1 MNMTRVKIRENFHQ
15 ASWNE
20 PIIYEMSTPGVRG
33 IIPPEVD
40 EKIAALTGDV
50 AGLLPAAIKRK
61 EAPVLPE
68 VSQKHVL
75 QHWIHLSQET
85 MGSNISNDISEGTC
99 TMKYNPRINEIL
111 SSNPDFA
118 DIHPDQDIDTVQG
131 ILEIYYKFQNVCQE
145 ISGMDAVTLQ
155 PGGGNHAVFTAA
167 SIVRAYH
174 AARGEAEQ
182 RDEVITTIFSHPC
195 DAATP
200 ATAGYKIITI
210 YPDEKGIP
218 DLEAIRA
225 AASKRTAAIF
235 MTNPED
241 IGIYNPHALEIT
253 RILHDVGALCFYD
266 QANAN
271 AFLGVARAR
280 EAGFDMCHFNV
291 HKTFG
296 TPHGCSGPATG
307 ALCCR
312 DFLAKFMPV
321 PSIEYDG
328 KKYFLN
334 DNKPD
339 SIGKVRDYMG
349 CAGVV
354 LRAYAWT
361 MMMGAKWLRE
371 CADVSVINNNYMQK
385 IMESIPGISSA
396 FQNNGIHRQE
406 QVRYSFGKLKNDVSV
421 GSEDMNRRMLD
432 YGLPWFWS
440 SHHPWIIAEPMT
452 LEPCE
457 TYSKQD
463 IEEYCEVV
471 RRVAEE
477 AYQDPSFVINA
488 PYNSVIHKRIREEEF
503 DDPDK
508 WALTWK
514 AYLRKHSQK

>member
-1 MNMTRVKIRENFHQ
+1 MAEPRIRKNFHQ
-15 ASWNE
+15 ASWDE
-20 PIIYEMSTPGVRG
+20 PIVYEMSTPGVRG
-33 IIPPEVD
+33 ILPPDVD
-40 EKIAALTGDV
+40 EAIVEQVGDV
-50 AGLLPAAIKRK
+50 AGRLPRGTRRTS
-61 EAPVLPE
+61 APVLPE
-68 VSQKHVL
+68 LSQKHVL

-85 MGSNISNDISEGTC
+85 MGSNLSNDLSEGTC
-99 TMKYNPRINEIL
+99 TMKYNPRINETL
-111 SSNPDFA
+111 AQDPGFA
-118 DIHPDQDIDTVQG
+118 ELHPDQDPTTVQG
-131 ILEIYYKFQNVCQE
+131 ILEIFHKFQKVCLE

-155 PGGGNHAVFTAA
+155 PGGGNHAVYTAA

-174 AARGEAEQ
+174 AARGEADQ

-210 YPDEKGIP
+210 YPDARGIP

-241 IGIYNPHALEIT
+241 IGIYNPHAAEIT
-253 RILHDVGALCFYD
+253 KILHSVGALCFYD

-271 AFLGVARAR
+271 AFLGVARAK

-312 DFLAKFMPV
+312 GFLARYLPV
-321 PSIEYDG
+321 PIVESDG
-328 KKYFLN
+328 KRYWLDF
-334 DNKPD
+334 DRPE
-339 SIGKVRDYMG
+339 SIGKIRDYLG

-354 LRAYAWT
+354 IRAYAWT
-361 MMMGAKWLRE
+361 AMMGPRWLRE
-371 CADVSVINNNYMQK
+371 CADVSVINNNFMQK
-385 IMESIPGISSA
+385 IMETIPGVTSA
-396 FQNNGIHRQE
+396 FQGNGITRQE
-406 QVRYSFGKLKNDVSV
+406 QIRYSFEKLKNDVNV

-432 YGLPWFWS
+432 YGIPWFWS
-440 SHHPWIIAEPMT
+440 SHHPWLVPEPMT

-457 TYSKQD
+457 SYSKDD
-463 IEEYCEVV
+463 IEEYCAVV
-471 RRVAEE
+471 RKVAEE
-477 AYQDPSFVINA
+477 AYGDPSFVKNA
-488 PYNSVIHKRIREEEF
+488 PYHSVIHKRIHEEEF
-503 DDPDK
+503 DDPDR

-514 AYLRKHSQK
+514 AYQKKHGRI

>member
-1 MNMTRVKIRENFHQ
+1 MAKMKVRKNFHQ
-15 ASWNE
+15 ASWDE
-20 PIIYEMSTPGVRG
+20 PIIFEMSTPGVRG
-33 IIPPEVD
+33 IIPPEAD
-40 EKIAALTGDV
+40 EEIVSAAGDV
-50 AGLLPAAIKRK
+50 ASKLPAGIRRK
-61 EAPVLPE
+61 TAPGLPE
-68 VSQKHVL
+68 VAQKHVL
-75 QHWIHLSQET
+75 QHWVHLSQET

-99 TMKYNPRINEIL
+99 TMKYNPRINEAL
-111 SSNPDFA
+111 SGNPGFA
-118 DIHPDQDIDTVQG
+118 ELHPDQDPDTAQG
-131 ILEIYYKFQNVCQE
+131 ILEIFYKFQNVCKE
-145 ISGMDAVTLQ
+145 ISGMDHVTLQ
-155 PGGGNHAVFTAA
+155 PGGGNHAVYTAA
-167 SIVRAYH
+167 SVVRAYFE
-174 AARGEAEQ
+174 AKGEADQ

-210 YPDEKGIP
+210 WPNEQGIP

-241 IGIYNPHALEIT
+241 VGIYNPYAAEIT
-253 RILHDVGALCFYD
+253 KILHDVGALCFYD

-307 ALCCR
+307 AFCCTDELG
-312 DFLAKFMPV
+312 DFLPV
-321 PSIEYDG
+321 PVAAFDG
-328 KKYFLN
+328 KKYYL
-334 DNKPD
+334 DTNKPK

-349 CAGVV
+349 TAGVV

-361 MMMGAKWLRE
+361 AMMGPKWLRE

-385 IMESIPGISSA
+385 IMEQIPGVTSA
-396 FQNNGIHRQE
+396 YQGNGIVRQE
-406 QVRYSFGKLKNDVSV
+406 QIRYSFEQLRKDVDI

-432 YGLPWFWS
+432 FGIPWFWS
-440 SHHPWIIAEPMT
+440 SHHPWVIPEPMT

-457 TYSKQD
+457 TYSKED

-471 RRVAEE
+471 RLCAED
-477 AYQDPSFVINA
+477 AYRDPEFVRNA
-488 PYNSVIHKRIREEEF
+488 PYNSVIHKRVGEEEF
-503 DDPDK
+503 DDENK

-514 AYLRKHSQK
+514 AYVRKHGNK

>member
-1 MNMTRVKIRENFHQ
+1 MAKMKVRKNFHQ
-15 ASWNE
+15 ASWDE
-20 PIIYEMSTPGVRG
+20 PIIFEMSTPGMRG
-33 IIPPEVD
+33 IIPPDAGE
-40 EKIAALTGDV
+40 EIAAAVGDV
-50 AGLLPAAIKRK
+50 ASKLPAGIRRAS
-61 EAPVLPE
+61 APALPE

-75 QHWIHLSQET
+75 SHWVHLSQET

-99 TMKYNPRINEIL
+99 TMKYNPRINEAL
-111 SSNPDFA
+111 STHPGFA
-118 DIHPDQDIDTVQG
+118 EVHPDQDISTLQG
-131 ILEIYYKFQNVCQE
+131 ILEIYYKFQNVCKE
-145 ISGMDAVTLQ
+145 VSGMDSVTLQ
-155 PGGGNHAVFTAA
+155 PGGGNHAVYTAA
-167 SIVRAYH
+167 SVVRAYH
-174 AARGEAEQ
+174 EARGEADQ

-210 YPDEKGIP
+210 YPDERGIP

-225 AASKRTAAIF
+225 AASERTAAIF

-241 IGIYNPHALEIT
+241 IGIYNPHAAEIT
-253 RILHDVGALCFYD
+253 KILHSVGALCFYD

-307 ALCCR
+307 AFCCTGE
-312 DFLAKFMPV
+312 LSKFMPV
-321 PSIEYDG
+321 PVVDYDG
-328 KKYFLN
+328 EKYFL
-334 DNKPD
+334 DYDRPD

-349 CAGVV
+349 SAGVV

-361 MMMGAKWLRE
+361 MMMGPKWLRE

-385 IMESIPGISSA
+385 IMESIPGVSSA
-396 FQNNGIHRQE
+396 YQGNGIVRQE
-406 QVRYSFGKLKNDVSV
+406 QIRYSFEKLKEDVDV

-432 YGLPWFWS
+432 YGIPWFWS
-440 SHHPWIIAEPMT
+440 SHHPWVIAEPMT

-457 TYSKQD
+457 TYTKED

-471 RRVAEE
+471 RLVAEE
-477 AYQDPSFVINA
+477 AYKDPDFVKNA
-488 PYNSVIHKRIREEEF
+488 PYNSVIHKRVHEEEL
-503 DDPDK
+503 DDPSK

-514 AYLRKHSQK
+514 AYQRKHGGR

>member
-1 MNMTRVKIRENFHQ
+1 MAKVKVRKNFHQ
-15 ASWNE
+15 ASWDE
-20 PIIYEMSTPGVRG
+20 PIIFEMSTLGVRG
-33 IIPPEVD
+33 IIPPDAGNEIVS
-40 EKIAALTGDV
+40 AVGDV
-50 AGLLPAAIKRK
+50 ASKLPVGIRRAA
-61 EAPVLPE
+61 APALPE

-75 QHWIHLSQET
+75 SHWVHLSQET

-99 TMKYNPRINEIL
+99 TMKYNPRINEAL
-111 SSNPDFA
+111 SANPGFA
-118 DIHPDQDIDTVQG
+118 ELHPDQDISTLQG
-131 ILEIYYKFQNVCQE
+131 ILEIYYKFQNVCKE
-145 ISGMDAVTLQ
+145 VSGMDSVTLQ
-155 PGGGNHAVFTAA
+155 PGGGNHAVYTAA
-167 SIVRAYH
+167 SVIRAYH
-174 AARGEAEQ
+174 ESRGEADQ

-210 YPDEKGIP
+210 YPDDRGIP

-225 AASKRTAAIF
+225 AASERTAAIF

-241 IGIYNPHALEIT
+241 IGIYNPHAAEIT
-253 RILHDVGALCFYD
+253 EILHSVGALCFYD

-307 ALCCR
+307 AFCCTEN
-312 DFLAKFMPV
+312 LSKFMPV
-321 PSIEYDG
+321 PVVDYDG
-328 KKYFLN
+328 EKYFL
-334 DNKPD
+334 DYDRPE

-349 CAGVV
+349 SAGVV

-361 MMMGAKWLRE
+361 MMMGPKWLRE

-385 IMESIPGISSA
+385 IMESIPGVSSA
-396 FQNNGIHRQE
+396 YQGNGIVRQE
-406 QVRYSFGKLKNDVSV
+406 QIRYSFEKLKEDVDV

-432 YGLPWFWS
+432 YGIPWFWS
-440 SHHPWIIAEPMT
+440 SHHPWVIAEPMT

-457 TYSKQD
+457 TYTKED

-477 AYQDPSFVINA
+477 AYKDPDMVKNA
-488 PYNSVIHKRIREEEF
+488 PYNSVIHKRVHEEEL
-503 DDPDK
+503 DDPSK

-514 AYLRKHSQK
+514 AYLRKHGK